1 MMSGDKQTKEDFEL
15 LSKNQA
21 RQIIRRF
28 INNND
33 LVEKLVA
40 GIDEDKI
47 TGHILKDILST
58 NFSFDKIKTAL
69 EKRIQELKSKDLS
82 TVMTIFLES
91 DDSIKKSDADKEK
104 EKKKFIGLPSNDIE
118 QLLKEF
124 DSADAIEKMKEH
136 DIDHKQFWEL
146 SKDDLKSML
155 DIKIYGRLE
164 KLMKRLTKIKKEHNK
179 KMEKEY
185 KKLEC

>member
-1 MMSGDKQTKEDFEL
+1 
-15 LSKNQA
+15 
-21 RQIIRRF
+21 
-28 INNND
+28 
-33 LVEKLVA
+33 
-40 GIDEDKI
+40 
-47 TGHILKDILST
+47 
-58 NFSFDKIKTAL
+58 
-69 EKRIQELKSKDLS
+69 
-82 TVMTIFLES
+82 
-91 DDSIKKSDADKEK
+91 
-104 EKKKFIGLPSNDIE
+104 
-118 QLLKEF
+118 
-124 DSADAIEKMKEH
+124 MKEH